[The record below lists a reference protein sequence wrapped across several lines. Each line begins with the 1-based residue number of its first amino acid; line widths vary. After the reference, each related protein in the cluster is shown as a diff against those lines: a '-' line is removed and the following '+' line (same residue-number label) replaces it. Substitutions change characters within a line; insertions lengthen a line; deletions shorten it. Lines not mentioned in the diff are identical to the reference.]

1 MNRFLCLQTS
11 EMENVEP
18 CEQYLL
24 ERNVSIGEAKLFDQY
39 QNLFEFVQKY
49 RQPNAISCKMMKHER
64 LAKYFATCD
73 TTEWFSELRKFAQ
86 FYFIVMAHC
95 VNVERFFHS
104 SEYFTVAVKFSKDI
118 SAEPVRR
125 QKIEEHVVTDLDLR
139 NDEYRPGLT
148 SNAVA
153 DLRNDEYRP
162 SLTSSAVADL
172 CNDEYRPGLTS
183 SAVADLRND
192 KYIDLVSPAVQ

>member
-1 MNRFLCLQTS
+1 MYLYCTSLVLHIWLNGPLYWLNVNAMNRFLCLQTS

-73 TTEWFSELRKFAQ
+73 TTE
-86 FYFIVMAHC
+86 
-95 VNVERFFHS
+95 
-104 SEYFTVAVKFSKDI
+104 
-118 SAEPVRR
+118 
-125 QKIEEHVVTDLDLR
+125 
-139 NDEYRPGLT
+139 
-148 SNAVA
+148 
-153 DLRNDEYRP
+153 
-162 SLTSSAVADL
+162 
-172 CNDEYRPGLTS
+172 
-183 SAVADLRND
+183 
-192 KYIDLVSPAVQ
+192 